1 MKHNSRLLTEILQD
15 TQFEQNAVRHIRQM
29 MEQEL
34 SLPES
39 ERDYQKIAELS
50 RDACELLGIRQEL
63 EQVSSVGIS
72 RIQQKIHQQE
82 EPEEAFIPETD
93 EIPEIRN
100 TGIYKTILSAA
111 ACLLVCLGSV
121 AGAYVLERKLQP
133 ESAQPEISTEAT
145 SLPES
150 ELSEI
155 TTQSYP
161 AIREKETAVQS
172 STVTTSVQSG
182 TAVTESERLN
192 LSVSSETAVTELP
205 AVMTEREAAVSTAAL
220 SQTVSST
227 ERIFSGTSTA
237 ETSNRKSETSS
248 TTVMT
253 TSTSATTTSTTTT
266 TVITTIT
273 TTTTA
278 TTTSTTVTT
287 PEPETIPTEPE
298 TTVPPLPAEDS
309 IPGYFY
315 QTWTSQDISYG
326 KRIPILNDTPPSR
339 IVQKYTLDAPD
350 YQTFYIRT
358 DNFKLW
364 QLYTSSV
371 TFSQRISSLQSESA
385 LETQFCIEDY
395 WLEPVTIA
403 DCSGYIAMK
412 KNNIR
417 EVYIGWQN
425 GEYAFTLSATT
436 DDAEQ
441 IIQLAQTFHLYE
453 E

>member
-15 TQFEQNAVRHIRQM
+15 TQFEQNAVRHIQQM

-63 EQVSSVGIS
+63 ERSSAAGIS

-82 EPEEAFIPETD
+82 ESEEAFIPETD
-93 EIPEIRN
+93 EIPKIQN
-100 TGIYKTILSAA
+100 TGIYQTILSAA

-121 AGAYVLERKLQP
+121 AGAYVLEQKLQP
-133 ESAQPEISTEAT
+133 ESTQSESSEDFQETFLTE
-145 SLPES
+145 SR
-150 ELSEI
+150 LSETVQI
-155 TTQSYP
+155 YP
-161 AIREKETAVQS
+161 VIQETEMSAQS

-192 LSVSSETAVTELP
+192 LSVSSETADTELP
-205 AVMTEREAAVSTAAL
+205 TITTESETAVSTAAL
-220 SQTVSST
+220 SQTESGT
-227 ERIFSGTSTA
+227 ERIFSGTFTA
-237 ETSNRKSETSS
+237 A
-248 TTVMT
+248 VT
-253 TSTSATTTSTTTT
+253 TSTSATTTSTTKA
-266 TVITTIT
+266 TVITTTTIAAT
-273 TTTTA
+273 TTT

-287 PEPETIPTEPE
+287 PEPKTIPTEPE

-309 IPGYFY
+309 IPGYLY

-326 KRIPILNDTPPSR
+326 KLIPLLNDTPPSQ
-339 IVQKYTLDAPD
+339 IIQKYTLDAPA
-350 YQTFYIRT
+350 YQTFSIRT
-358 DNFKLW
+358 DNSKLW
-364 QLYTSSV
+364 ELSAYSI
-371 TFSQRISSLQSESA
+371 TFKQRISSLQSESA

-425 GEYAFTLSATT
+425 GEYAFTLSAST

-441 IIQLAQTFHLYE
+441 IIQLAQTFHIYE

>member
-34 SLPES
+34 SLPEA
-39 ERDYQKIAELS
+39 ERDYPKIAELS

-63 EQVSSVGIS
+63 EQASAAGIS
-72 RIQQKIHQQE
+72 RIQQKIHQLE
-82 EPEEAFIPETD
+82 ESEEELIPETD
-93 EIPEIRN
+93 EMPEIRH
-100 TGIYKTILSAA
+100 TGIYQTILTAA
-111 ACLLVCLGSV
+111 ACLLVCLGSA

-133 ESAQPEISTEAT
+133 ESVQPEISTEAT

-150 ELSEI
+150 ELSET

-161 AIREKETAVQS
+161 AIRETETTVQS

-220 SQTVSST
+220 SRTESGT
-227 ERIFSGTSTA
+227 ERIFSGTFTA
-237 ETSNRKSETSS
+237 ETSTRKSETTS
-248 TTVMT
+248 TAVMT
-253 TSTSATTTSTTTT
+253 TSTSASTTSVTTITVITTTT
-266 TVITTIT
+266 TV
-273 TTTTA
+273 

-287 PEPETIPTEPE
+287 PEPETIPTETE
-298 TTVPPLPAEDS
+298 ITVPPLPAEDS
-309 IPGYFY
+309 IPGYLY

-326 KRIPILNDTPPSR
+326 KLIPILNDTPPSR

-350 YQTFYIRT
+350 YQTFSIRT
-358 DNFKLW
+358 DNSRLW
-364 QLYTSSV
+364 ELSAYSV
-371 TFSQRISSLQSESA
+371 TFRQRISLLQSESA

-425 GEYAFTLSATT
+425 GEYAFTLSAST

-441 IIQLAQTFHLYE
+441 ILQLAQTFHIYE

>member
-1 MKHNSRLLTEILQD
+1 MKRNSRLLTEILQD
-15 TQFEQNAVRHIRQM
+15 TQFEQNAVRHIQQM

-50 RDACELLGIRQEL
+50 RDACDLLGIRQEL
-63 EQVSSVGIS
+63 EQASSAGIS

-82 EPEEAFIPETD
+82 EPEEALIPETD
-93 EIPEIRN
+93 EIPEIRH
-100 TGIYKTILSAA
+100 TGIYQTILSAA

-133 ESAQPEISTEAT
+133 ESVQPETSTEAT

-150 ELSEI
+150 ELSET

-161 AIREKETAVQS
+161 AIRETETTVQS
-172 STVTTSVQSG
+172 STMTTSVQSG

-192 LSVSSETAVTELP
+192 LSVSSETAVMELP
-205 AVMTEREAAVSTAAL
+205 TIITEREAAVSTAAL
-220 SQTVSST
+220 SQTESGT
-227 ERIFSGTSTA
+227 ERIFSGTSKS
-237 ETSNRKSETSS
+237 ETSNRKSETTS
-248 TTVMT
+248 TSAMT
-253 TSTSATTTSTTTT
+253 TSTSATTASTTTT
-266 TVITTIT
+266 TVITT
-273 TTTTA
+273 TTTA
-278 TTTSTTVTT
+278 TTSTTTSTTVTT
-287 PEPETIPTEPE
+287 PEPEPIPTEPE

-309 IPGYFY
+309 IPGYLY
-315 QTWTSQDISYG
+315 QTWTSQNVSYG
-326 KRIPILNDTPPSR
+326 KLIPILNDTPPSW
-339 IVQKYTLDAPD
+339 IIQKYTLDAPD
-350 YQTFYIRT
+350 YQTFTIRT
-358 DNFKLW
+358 DNSKLW
-364 QLYTSSV
+364 ELSAHSI
-371 TFSQRISSLQSESA
+371 TFRQRISLLQSESA

-425 GEYAFTLSATT
+425 GEYAFTLSAST

>member
-63 EQVSSVGIS
+63 EQSSAAGIS

-82 EPEEAFIPETD
+82 EPEEDYVPEAD

-100 TGIYKTILSAA
+100 TRIYQTILSAA

-121 AGAYVLERKLQP
+121 AGAYVLEQKLQP
-133 ESAQPEISTEAT
+133 ESTQSESSEDFQETFLTESRLSETVQIYPVIQETEISA
-145 SLPES
+145 
-150 ELSEI
+150 
-155 TTQSYP
+155 
-161 AIREKETAVQS
+161 QS

-192 LSVSSETAVTELP
+192 LSVSSETADTELP
-205 AVMTEREAAVSTAAL
+205 TITTESETAVSTVAL
-220 SQTVSST
+220 SQTESGT
-227 ERIFSGTSTA
+227 ERISSETSTT
-237 ETSNRKSETSS
+237 ETSIRKSETAS
-248 TTVMT
+248 TAAVT
-253 TSTSATTTSTTTT
+253 TTTSTTKT
-266 TVITTIT
+266 TVITTTTTVAT
-273 TTTTA
+273 TTTS
-278 TTTSTTVTT
+278 TTSTTVTT
-287 PEPETIPTEPE
+287 PEPKTIPTEPE

-309 IPGYFY
+309 IPGYLY

-326 KRIPILNDTPPSR
+326 KLIPLLNDTPPSW
-339 IVQKYTLDAPD
+339 IIQKYTLDAPA
-350 YQTFYIRT
+350 YQTFSIRT
-358 DNFKLW
+358 DNSKLW
-364 QLYTSSV
+364 ELSAHSI
-371 TFSQRISSLQSESA
+371 TFKQRISSLQSESA

-425 GEYAFTLSATT
+425 GEYAFTLSAST

>member
-15 TQFEQNAVRHIRQM
+15 TQFEQNAVRHIQQM

-63 EQVSSVGIS
+63 ERSSAAGIS

-82 EPEEAFIPETD
+82 ESEEAFIPETD
-93 EIPEIRN
+93 EIPKIRN
-100 TGIYKTILSAA
+100 TGIYQTILSAA

-121 AGAYVLERKLQP
+121 AGAYVLEQKLQP
-133 ESAQPEISTEAT
+133 ESTQSESSEDFQETFLT
-145 SLPES
+145 ES
-150 ELSEI
+150 ELSETVQI
-155 TTQSYP
+155 YP
-161 AIREKETAVQS
+161 VIQETEMSAQS

-192 LSVSSETAVTELP
+192 LSVSSETADTELP
-205 AVMTEREAAVSTAAL
+205 TITTESETAVSTAAL
-220 SQTVSST
+220 SQTESST
-227 ERIFSGTSTA
+227 ERIFSGTFTA
-237 ETSNRKSETSS
+237 A
-248 TTVMT
+248 VT
-253 TSTSATTTSTTTT
+253 TSTSATTTSTTKA
-266 TVITTIT
+266 TVITTTTIAAT
-273 TTTTA
+273 TTT

-287 PEPETIPTEPE
+287 PEPETIPPEPE

-309 IPGYFY
+309 IPGYLY

-326 KRIPILNDTPPSR
+326 KLIPLLNDTPPSQ
-339 IVQKYTLDAPD
+339 IIQKYTLDAPD
-350 YQTFYIRT
+350 YQTFSIRT
-358 DNFKLW
+358 DNARLW
-364 QLYTSSV
+364 ELSAYSIL
-371 TFSQRISSLQSESA
+371 FRQRISSLQSESA